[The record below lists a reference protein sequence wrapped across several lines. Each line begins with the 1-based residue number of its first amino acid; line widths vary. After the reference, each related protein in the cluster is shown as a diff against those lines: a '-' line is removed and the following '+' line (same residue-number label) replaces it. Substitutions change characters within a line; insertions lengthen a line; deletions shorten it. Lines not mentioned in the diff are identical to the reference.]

1 MTNPDLTAENAKGA
15 EISAEVK
22 ALAIFCLQRQGRCWP
37 GWSAGKV
44 FRYLA
49 FHFLSG
55 TIFTADYTDGTDKK
69 LCGLAVAWLADESE
83 VKAREEERR
92 PQFDWKLPK
101 RGDALVIAEVFGDR
115 KASAVLWQLAKARWP
130 GIRTVFCE
138 RILPGNSRGQI
149 ADSRLRLIP
158 AVYMDRWLARAM
170 A

>member
-22 ALAIFCLQRQGRCWP
+22 AMAIFCLQRQGRCWP

-55 TIFTADYTDGTDKK
+55 TLFVARDGRDEKDII
-69 LCGLAVAWLADESE
+69 GLAVAWLADESE

-92 PQFDWKLPK
+92 TQFDWKLPD
-101 RGDALVIAEVFGDR
+101 RGNALVIAEVFGDR